1 MLKHLAKNGTK
12 YKKKQRTSK
21 FDKLLK
27 VNTSQYTVQ
36 ELQSMTGE
44 DPNQLR
50 KYLAKHKLS
59 YKKVKLE
66 PKPKTNKQAITI
78 TIRRYYGKT
87 HTTKH

>member
-66 PKPKTNKQAITI
+66 PKPKLTSKP
-78 TIRRYYGKT
+78 
-87 HTTKH
+87 